1 MEKSTGRFAKYF
13 KKVLEEAMT
22 AGAGG
27 ALGPNAGGNFAP
39 NASTSSDSYAQGDAR
54 VPKVLGKVQSR
65 LVSTKKKKKKKKK
78 AKKPTFHEEIKVAGE
93 ENEED
98 NVTKVEDISDYM

>member
-13 KKVLEEAMT
+13 KKVLAEAMT

-39 NASTSSDSYAQGDAR
+39 NASTSGDTYNPGSAIIAK
-54 VPKVLGKVQSR
+54 PLGKVQ
-65 LVSTKKKKKKKKK
+65 
-78 AKKPTFHEEIKVAGE
+78 
-93 ENEED
+93 
-98 NVTKVEDISDYM
+98 

>member
-27 ALGPNAGGNFAP
+27 ALGPNAGGNYAP
-39 NASTSSDSYAQGDAR
+39 NASTSGDTYNPGSTVIAK
-54 VPKVLGKVQSR
+54 PLGKVQAR
-65 LVSTKKKKKKKKK
+65 LVSTKKKKKKKKT
-78 AKKPTFHEEIKVAGE
+78 KKPTFHEEIKVAGE

>member
-13 KKVLEEAMT
+13 KKVLAEAMT

-39 NASTSSDSYAQGDAR
+39 NASTSTDSYAPGDAR
-54 VPKVLGKVQSR
+54 VPKALGKVQSR
-65 LVSTKKKKKKKKK
+65 LDSPKKKKKKKKK
-78 AKKPTFHEEIKVAGE
+78 AIKKVVDE
-93 ENEED
+93 ENEE
-98 NVTKVEDISDYM
+98 VKVVKVDDISDYM

>member
-39 NASTSSDSYAQGDAR
+39 NASKSGDTYRPGDMRIAK
-54 VPKVLGKVQSR
+54 PLGEVQSR
-65 LVSTKKKKKKKKK
+65 LVSTKKKKKKKKV
-78 AKKPTFHEEIKVAGE
+78 KKPTFHEE
-93 ENEED
+93 NEEGT
-98 NVTKVEDISDYM
+98 VVKVEDISDYM

>member
-39 NASTSSDSYAQGDAR
+39 NASTSRDSYNTGSTVIAK
-54 VPKVLGKVQSR
+54 PLGEVQSR
-65 LVSTKKKKKKKKK
+65 LASTKKKKKKKKK
-78 AKKPTFHEEIKVAGE
+78 ARKPTSHKEIKVADE

-98 NVTKVEDISDYM
+98 NVTKVENISDYM

>member
-1 MEKSTGRFAKYF
+1 MEKSTGRFAKHF

-39 NASTSSDSYAQGDAR
+39 NASTSTDSYAPGDAR
-54 VPKVLGKVQSR
+54 VPKALGKVQSR
-65 LVSTKKKKKKKKK
+65 LDSPKKKKKKKKK
-78 AKKPTFHEEIKVAGE
+78 AIKKVVKVVDE
-93 ENEED
+93 ENEE
-98 NVTKVEDISDYM
+98 VKVVKVDDISNYM

>member
-1 MEKSTGRFAKYF
+1 MEKSTGRFAKHF

-39 NASTSSDSYAQGDAR
+39 NASKSGDTYNPGSA
-54 VPKVLGKVQSR
+54 VIAKPIGKVQSR
-65 LVSTKKKKKKKKK
+65 LDSPKKRKKKKKK
-78 AKKPTFHEEIKVAGE
+78 AIKKVVKVVDE
-93 ENEED
+93 ENEE
-98 NVTKVEDISDYM
+98 VKVVKVDDISDYM

>member
-13 KKVLEEAMT
+13 KKVLAEAMT

-39 NASTSSDSYAQGDAR
+39 NASTSTDSYAPGDAR
-54 VPKVLGKVQSR
+54 VPKALGKVQSR

-78 AKKPTFHEEIKVAGE
+78 AIKKVVDE
-93 ENEED
+93 ENEE
-98 NVTKVEDISDYM
+98 VKVGKVDDISDYM

>member
-13 KKVLEEAMT
+13 KKVLAEAMT

-39 NASTSSDSYAQGDAR
+39 NASKSGDTYNTGSA
-54 VPKVLGKVQSR
+54 VIAKPIGKVQSR
-65 LVSTKKKKKKKKK
+65 LDSPKKKKKKKKK
-78 AKKPTFHEEIKVAGE
+78 AIKKVVKVVDE
-93 ENEED
+93 ENEE
-98 NVTKVEDISDYM
+98 VKVVKVDDISDYM

>member
-1 MEKSTGRFAKYF
+1 MEKSTGRFAKHF

-39 NASTSSDSYAQGDAR
+39 NASTSGDTYAPGDAR

-65 LVSTKKKKKKKKK
+65 LASPKKKKRKKKK
-78 AKKPTFHEEIKVAGE
+78 AKKLE
-93 ENEED
+93 
-98 NVTKVEDISDYM
+98 TKES